1 MTSAEQH
8 INLVRIEDVKF
19 FVDLLMQI
27 DADAYELLRQATI
40 PNDINSAN
48 SYDCLPESA
57 MLNALEVLGSHYTKE
72 ELGVIFW
79 EGIRNS
85 YMPTFVSQ
93 LSEHGSVLDAC
104 HELTELVQLSS
115 PNSKVYPTFAAGSWW
130 LVREKLGQKES
141 WYEDAEMFSV
151 LFMVEF
157 IRSITHS
164 TWKPEQIALVSDH
177 SDLYNSLP
185 TLHNVT
191 FIYQR
196 TATGIKIPE
205 SIMESLPHFY
215 GGSSKPN
222 PVKPI
227 LFNEPTFMDTFR
239 LAISPYL
246 SMGKLPVKVA
256 AEILRMNVRTLQRR
270 LEKEGLV
277 YKELIEDMTF
287 ELIVDAMKGS
297 TESLTTIAN
306 KFGYS
311 DAAHFTRAFK
321 RRYNQTPSA
330 FRKSLTNERN

>member
-8 INLVRIEDVKF
+8 INLVRLDDVKF

-27 DADAYELLRQATI
+27 DADAYQLLRQATI

-48 SYDCLPESA
+48 NYDCLPESA
-57 MLNALEVLGSHYTKE
+57 VLNALEVLGSHYTKD
-72 ELGVIFW
+72 ELGIIFW

-93 LSEHGSVLDAC
+93 LSEHESVLDAC

-115 PNSKVYPTFAAGSWW
+115 PNAKVYPTFVAGSWW
-130 LVREKLGQKES
+130 LVREKLGHKES
-141 WYEDAEMFSV
+141 WYQDAEVFSV

-157 IRSITHS
+157 IRSITQT
-164 TWKPEQIALVSDH
+164 TWNPEQIALVSEH

-196 TATGIKIPE
+196 TATAIKIPE
-205 SIMESLPHFY
+205 SIMERRPHFY
-215 GGSSKPN
+215 GESSNPN
-222 PVKPI
+222 PIKPI
-227 LFNEPTFMDTFR
+227 LFNKPTFMDTFR

-270 LEKEGLV
+270 LAKEGLV

-287 ELIVDAMKGS
+287 ELIVDAI
-297 TESLTTIAN
+297 TEPQESLTTIAN

-321 RRYNQTPSA
+321 RRYNLTPSA
-330 FRKSLTNERN
+330 FRKSLTKGRE